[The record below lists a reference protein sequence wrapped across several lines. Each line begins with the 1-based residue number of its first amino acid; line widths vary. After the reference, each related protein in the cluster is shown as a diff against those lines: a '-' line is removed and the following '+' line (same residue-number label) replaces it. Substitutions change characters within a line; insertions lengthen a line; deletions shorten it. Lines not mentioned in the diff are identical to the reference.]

1 MKARGAIEAW
11 RLESDA
17 AAGSYSVFAANIR
30 L

>member
-1 MKARGAIEAW
+1 MGSW

-17 AAGSYSVFAANIR
+17 AAGSYSAFAADIR